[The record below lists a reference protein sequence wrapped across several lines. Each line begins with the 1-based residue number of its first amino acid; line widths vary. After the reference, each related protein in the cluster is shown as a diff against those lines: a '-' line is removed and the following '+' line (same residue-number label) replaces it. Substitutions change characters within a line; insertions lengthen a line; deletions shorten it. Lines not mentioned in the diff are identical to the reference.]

1 MLGSGFNQLSGDD
14 PVALA
19 GYAMGQVGCISVTA
33 NVAPKQCAEFHA
45 ACLSGDFTAAR
56 AMHEKLIPL
65 HRALFAD
72 ASPSPTKYAL
82 NKLQPWFARDARL
95 PIVECSEAAK
105 RAVDEAL
112 EIAGLR

>member
-1 MLGSGFNQLSGDD
+1 
-14 PVALA
+14 
-19 GYAMGQVGCISVTA
+19 
-33 NVAPKQCAEFHA
+33 
-45 ACLSGDFTAAR
+45 
-56 AMHEKLIPL
+56 MHEQLIPL

-82 NKLQPWFARDARL
+82 NKLQPWFASDARL